1 MCTLAYRPGDAH
13 ASRDRDIRLV
23 VIAAEAIAPSDLF
36 HMPYAVEIQQSI
48 EKMVDN
54 LRESAESGNDGYD
67 GWIALA
73 DSLEH
78 RSKELYAMVAESFR
92 NELPAGEQH

>member
-1 MCTLAYRPGDAH
+1 MTKYNVSFNLESANDTRQA
-13 ASRDRDIRLV
+13 LV
-23 VIAAEAIAPSDLF
+23 AIEAITAATPAA
-36 HMPYAVEIQQSI
+36 MPYAVEIQTVI
-48 EKMVDN
+48 EKMIDN
-54 LRESAESGNDGYD
+54 FKETGDVDGYD